1 MRTIADIKYEMTSAF
16 MADPVIK
23 AKYDPTN
30 TWTNQTTFESV
41 FSLVSLEN
49 ILFYIVAVVN
59 FGVEFLFGKH
69 KEEVEALEAEMR
81 IGSKQWW
88 RNLAFS
94 FQYGYNLIY
103 NDLTYAF
110 EYQTI
115 DATAQIIKYV
125 EVRELPQG
133 GLYMLVAIAD
143 GNDEPIK
150 LTDANVI
157 AGFTTYMKLVKV
169 AGIPF
174 IWETYDADLVWVYLK
189 VRYNPLIINAA
200 GENILTGLK
209 PVEIALKD
217 YLKGIPYGHGRLNKT
232 YLIDA
237 VQKAEGVVDIFPNT
251 AYADWLLTQG
261 ETQLTQVAVVQEVLA
276 VGGSFK
282 FDGAGINIIYEANV

>member
-16 MADPVIK
+16 IADANIK

-30 TWTNQTTFESV
+30 TWTSTTTFESA

-59 FGVEFLFGKH
+59 FGIEFLMGKH

-94 FQYGYNLIY
+94 FQYGHNLIY
-103 NDLTYAF
+103 NDLTYAY
-110 EYQTI
+110 EYPII
-115 DATAQIIKYV
+115 DTAAKSIEYV

-133 GLYMLVAIAD
+133 GLYMLVAKAD
-143 GNDEPIK
+143 GNGEPVK
-150 LTDANVI
+150 LTDANEI
-157 AGFTTYMKLVKV
+157 ASFTAYMKLVKV
-169 AGIPF
+169 AGMPF
-174 IWETYDADLVWVYLK
+174 IWETYNADLVWVYLK

-200 GENILTGLK
+200 GENILNGLK
-209 PVEIALKD
+209 PVEIVLKD

-237 VQKAEGVVDIFPNT
+237 VQKAEGVVDIFPNPT
-251 AYADWLLTQG
+251 YADWLLTQG
-261 ETQLTQVAVVQEVLA
+261 ETQTTHVAVAQEVLA
-276 VGGSFK
+276 IGGSFK
-282 FDGAGINIIYEANV
+282 FDVAGINIIYEADV